1 MENSQNI
8 FSDLSVALQL
18 LGFRISTETLYLV
31 FDILLF
37 SVWISHEIFF
47 LVFEI
52 LFIT

>member
-1 MENSQNI
+1 MESSQNL
-8 FSDLSVALQL
+8 FSHLSVALQL
-18 LGFRISTETLYLV
+18 LGFRISTETLHLV

-47 LVFEI
+47 LVFKI